1 MIIIHS
7 LLPHYQFTHKNHYIL
22 FFHIFQQLNNFF
34 NVFLSTDFP
43 NEILIFYFHKLYN
56 NVIINVTVPKA
67 YYTFRGVK
75 FMYKDNYGFFY
86 KIKQTVYKWW
96 CVVYKPVYKLTHN
109 GYWPQ
114 EKEPYYNPE
123 ADQKKEQQKLLAE
136 QMANQVSNSI
146 QNTVDNIITNT
157 EDVTNPITKDS
168 NSDPVNNSNTD
179 SDINPN
185 TNQDIDSDALARANE
200 IMERLMREAAE
211 DEAKKQAQIDE
222 AKRTADEQARLAAI
236 MKANQVDIS
245 QYIEQGKAN
254 QNKTQ
259 EETL

>member
-1 MIIIHS
+1 
-7 LLPHYQFTHKNHYIL
+7 
-22 FFHIFQQLNNFF
+22 
-34 NVFLSTDFP
+34 
-43 NEILIFYFHKLYN
+43 
-56 NVIINVTVPKA
+56 
-67 YYTFRGVK
+67 
-75 FMYKDNYGFFY
+75 MYKDHYGFFY

-109 GYWPQ
+109 GRWPQ
-114 EKEPYYNPE
+114 EKEPFYNPE
-123 ADQKKEQQKLLAE
+123 TEKEDEQQKLLAE
-136 QMANQVSNSI
+136 QMVNHLNNSA
-146 QNTVDNIITNT
+146 QNNVDNIITHT
-157 EDVTNPITKDS
+157 ESLETLEIKSNDS
-168 NSDPVNNSNTD
+168 EPDNSSDINSNT
-179 SDINPN
+179 S
-185 TNQDIDSDALARANE
+185 QDIDSDALARANE

-254 QNKTQ
+254 QNKIQ

>member
-1 MIIIHS
+1 
-7 LLPHYQFTHKNHYIL
+7 
-22 FFHIFQQLNNFF
+22 
-34 NVFLSTDFP
+34 
-43 NEILIFYFHKLYN
+43 
-56 NVIINVTVPKA
+56 
-67 YYTFRGVK
+67 
-75 FMYKDNYGFFY
+75 MYKDNYGFFY

-109 GYWPQ
+109 GNWPK
-114 EKEPYYNPE
+114 EKDPYYNTE
-123 ADQKKEQQKLLAE
+123 TKQNNEQQKLFAE
-136 QMANQVSNSI
+136 QMANRISNSR
-146 QNTVDNIITNT
+146 QSNIDDIVINT
-157 EDVTNPITKDS
+157 EDTTNP
-168 NSDPVNNSNTD
+168 NNSNTNQDVD
-179 SDINPN
+179 SD
-185 TNQDIDSDALARANE
+185 TLARANE

-259 EETL
+259 EETLQQ